1 MKLEKV
7 TFHGSLADFPVSAM
21 HEAIVE
27 AVLSN
32 NFFKTAQLRCKNYL

>member
-7 TFHGSLADFPVSAM
+7 TFHGSLAHFPLSAM

-27 AVLSN
+27 AVLPN
-32 NFFKTAQLRCKNYL
+32 NFFKIAQLRCKNYL

>member
-1 MKLEKV
+1 VKLEKV
-7 TFHGSLADFPVSAM
+7 TFHDSFAHFPLSAM